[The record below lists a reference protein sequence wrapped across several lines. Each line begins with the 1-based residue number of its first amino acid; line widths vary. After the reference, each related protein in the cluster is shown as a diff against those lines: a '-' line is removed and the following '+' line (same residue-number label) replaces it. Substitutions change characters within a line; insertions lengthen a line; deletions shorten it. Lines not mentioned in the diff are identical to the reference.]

1 MLAMESP
8 RKRALKLQITCRSC
22 REGFTWYLAPSR
34 EDVTITCPFCDAFL
48 LIVIENFS
56 ADAPDEAAWPRHRR
70 YRI

>member
-8 RKRALKLQITCRSC
+8 RKRALKLQISC
-22 REGFTWYLAPSR
+22 HNCHEGFTWYLAPSR
-34 EDVTITCPFCDAFL
+34 EDVTITCPFCEAFL

-56 ADAPDEAAWPRHRR
+56 LDAAEGAQWPRQRR